1 MGYGASRLL
10 ACRYKD
16 QQMDGARTH
25 RRNGLPVVIGA
36 KIRMGRVRVA
46 VRRCFIASNGQPIL
60 VRDVLERCYPRVKRF
75 RSRQYDLARQALR
88 RVAVIVVRNRHG
100 RGRPALW
107 ARRDKDAT

>member
-1 MGYGASRLL
+1 ME
-10 ACRYKD
+10 
-16 QQMDGARTH
+16 QMEKVGKSARTH

-36 KIRMGRVRVA
+36 KNRMGRVRVA
-46 VRRCFIASNGQPIL
+46 VRRCFIVSNGQPIL

-88 RVAVIVVRNRHG
+88 RVAVIVARNRYG

-107 ARRDKDAT
+107 AKRDMTAT